1 MLVPIVSDE
10 DYEAAERWRKSMGAR
25 LEGPSHRGAGFDV
38 VKVVLP
44 NGRSRLGL
52 MPTGLQGPAR
62 EEAFKRAVVDACQ
75 LFQE

>member
-1 MLVPIVSDE
+1 MTVVSDE
-10 DYEAAERWRKSMGAR
+10 AFEAAEQWRKSMGAR
-25 LEGPSHRGAGFDV
+25 LEGPNHRAAGFDV

-52 MPTGLQGPAR
+52 MPPGLQGRAR
-62 EEAFKRAVVDACQ
+62 EEAFRQAVVDACQ

>member
-1 MLVPIVSDE
+1 MTVVSDE
-10 DYEAAERWRKSMGAR
+10 AYKAAEQWRKSMGAR
-25 LEGPSHRGAGFDV
+25 LEGPSHRAAGFDV

-52 MPTGLQGPAR
+52 IPPGLQGRAR
-62 EEAFKRAVVDACQ
+62 EEAFRQAVVDACE